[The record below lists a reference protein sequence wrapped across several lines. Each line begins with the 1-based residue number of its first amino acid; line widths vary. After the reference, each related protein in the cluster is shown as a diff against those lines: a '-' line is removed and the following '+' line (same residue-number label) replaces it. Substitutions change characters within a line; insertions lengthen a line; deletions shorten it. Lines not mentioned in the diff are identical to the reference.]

1 MHDELVGHNDGRRSF
16 WGIKMKQ
23 FDCYKMQFT
32 GKTWK
37 YRQNYCE
44 FDYLEHLK
52 KLKCRGK
59 RPLSA
64 MPKACNYIV
73 WSHHAGFA
81 KSDEK
86 LQISWLPWW
95 IGLEPLVAA
104 KCLEIVFV
112 GKTGCKCILLVS
124 ASGFVIV
131 KKFLRDYTSTS
142 ALKISEKGYN
152 SCTIIIRMKI
162 CYDLCFID
170 IGVAITT

>member
-1 MHDELVGHNDGRRSF
+1 MRDELVGHNDGRRSF

-52 KLKCRGK
+52 KLRCRGK

-86 LQISWLPWW
+86 LKISWLPWW

-112 GKTGCKCILLVS
+112 GQTGRKCILLIS
-124 ASGFVIV
+124 ASGLVIM
-131 KKFLRDYTSTS
+131 KKFFKEYTSPTLS
-142 ALKISEKGYN
+142 FY
-152 SCTIIIRMKI
+152 
-162 CYDLCFID
+162 
-170 IGVAITT
+170 